1 MSEEIQKMKYK
12 GTMMN
17 EIRLGFNVN
26 SLWYPAKMGKL

>member
-1 MSEEIQKMKYK
+1 MTEEIQKMKYK
-12 GTMMN
+12 GTMI

>member
-1 MSEEIQKMKYK
+1 MTEEIQKMKYK

-17 EIRLGFNVN
+17 EIRLGFN